1 MIGAVPVRTT
11 MSLDDHMAS
20 IVPFEGL
27 NVVWLF
33 TATLLIATTIVFLQ
47 YRVSFYR
54 VTQAVLTLAFTWD
67 LQRSDDEGKS
77 QKLGIPNGTSKS
89 STESFKNG
97 NGRLATDSIEDDIPP
112 TLGEVSVS
120 KILLHPIK
128 VSSVAVD
135 P

>member
-1 MIGAVPVRTT
+1 

-20 IVPFEGL
+20 VVSFEGL

-33 TATLLIATTIVFLQ
+33 TATLLVATTVVFLR

-67 LQRSDDEGKS
+67 LQRPDAEGKS

-128 VSSVAVD
+128 VSSVAVY